1 MWARGLRSQSQTLLP
16 CLQPETCHAG
26 CKRRWAPRTA
36 FCGASQV
43 ALVVKNLPASAG
55 DIKVVSLIPGSGRSP
70 GAGHGNP
77 LQYSCLEKPMDRAAW
92 RAIVHRVAER
102 RTRMKYLACVT
113 AFCPCHLRPPAA
125 TLGHHLGS
133 RSLCWGQSGQWSHK
147 EARMPLTPLEIRE
160 FTTWS
165 HSPTCRNKPKA
176 CHQGKPFPLWLC
188 LVC

>member
-70 GAGHGNP
+70 GAGHSNP
-77 LQYSCLEKPMDRAAW
+77 LQHSCLEKPMDRAAW
-92 RAIVHRVAER
+92 RATVHRVAQRDTNEVLSMCDCLLSLPPPTPSSYSGPPPR
-102 RTRMKYLACVT
+102 ISVLV
-113 AFCPCHLRPPAA
+113 LR
-125 TLGHHLGS
+125 S
-133 RSLCWGQSGQWSHK
+133 VWSV
-147 EARMPLTPLEIRE
+147 E
-160 FTTWS
+160 S
-165 HSPTCRNKPKA
+165 
-176 CHQGKPFPLWLC
+176 
-188 LVC
+188 